1 MTDQDLRRGSVPPAS
16 AIADV
21 LALWRRDGWLSPPLA
36 SIVPAAAAVAGTAR
50 VLTLGHG
57 ASGAGLG
64 PLYDVLDADLTGQAL
79 VLAGAHTTPGAVWG
93 EILAATAA
101 GSHAAVVLVDGAV
114 RDVDDL
120 PATPLY
126 ARGTNVVGPN
136 GRAHVIAVDEAALI
150 GEVGIDSGDT
160 VVADATGC
168 VRITSGDRERVLE
181 AAGFYADAEDRVLD
195 AVRSGT
201 PLAEAYLIKK
211 TAVDQLRK
219 G

>member
-1 MTDQDLRRGSVPPAS
+1 VTDRTVPPAS
-16 AIADV
+16 AVADV
-21 LALWRRDGWLSPPLA
+21 LALWGRDGWLSPPLA
-36 SIVPAAAAVAGTAR
+36 PIVPAAVAVAGSAR
-50 VLTLGHG
+50 VFTLAHG
-57 ASGAGLG
+57 AGGAGLG
-64 PLYDVLDADLTGQAL
+64 PLYDVLDTDLTGQAI
-79 VLAGAHTTPGAVWG
+79 VLAGAHATPGAVWG

-101 GSHAAVVLVDGAV
+101 GSAAASVLIDGAV

-136 GRAHVIAVDEAALI
+136 GLAHVVAVDEPAMI

-168 VRITSGDRERVLE
+168 VRIAAADRAAVFE
-181 AAGFYADAEDRVLD
+181 AAGVYAAAEQRVLD

-201 PLAEAYLIKK
+201 PLSEAYLIKK

>member
-1 MTDQDLRRGSVPPAS
+1 MTDHDGRPRTVPPVS

-36 SIVPAAAAVAGTAR
+36 PIVPAAAAVAGTAR

-57 ASGAGLG
+57 GGGSGLG
-64 PLYDVLDADLTGQAL
+64 SLYDVLDGDLAGQA
-79 VLAGAHTTPGAVWG
+79 VVIAGAHTTPGAVWG

-101 GSHAAVVLVDGAV
+101 ANNAATVLVDGAV
-114 RDVDDL
+114 RDVHDL

-136 GRAHVIAVDEAALI
+136 GLAHVIAVDDAALI

-168 VRITSGDRERVLE
+168 VRIASGDRDRVLE
-181 AAGFYADAEDRVLD
+181 AAGFYASAEDRVLE

>member
-1 MTDQDLRRGSVPPAS
+1 
-16 AIADV
+16 
-21 LALWRRDGWLSPPLA
+21 
-36 SIVPAAAAVAGTAR
+36 
-50 VLTLGHG
+50 
-57 ASGAGLG
+57 
-64 PLYDVLDADLTGQAL
+64 
-79 VLAGAHTTPGAVWG
+79 VWG

-101 GSHAAVVLVDGAV
+101 GSAAAAVLVDGAV

-120 PATPLY
+120 PSTPLY

-136 GRAHVIAVDEAALI
+136 GLAHVVAIDEPARI
-150 GEVGIDSGDT
+150 GDVGIDSGDT

-168 VRITSGDRERVLE
+168 VRITGADRDAVLE
-181 AAGFYADAEDRVLD
+181 AAGAYAAAEDRVLQ
-195 AVRSGT
+195 AVRAGA